1 MAIITCNHLQSPA
14 ITYNHLQSPAITCNH
29 LQSPAITCNQ
39 LQSPAIITRA
49 PSSPAITCNHYNHCN
64 HCNHEWPSSP
74 AIASSMSSTRWS
86 PARLPAATSAEHV
99 ASLAPT
105 GVPMTAERT
114 LRPPPSADS
123 AELRRTATGG
133 HRRPSVSK
141 QACNQGSPQ

>member
-1 MAIITCNHLQSPA
+1 MREACQSREACQMSEACQLRKACHMRDHEWPSSPAITCNHLQSSA
-14 ITYNHLQSPAITCNH
+14 ITCSHLQSPAITCNH
-29 LQSPAITCNQ
+29 
-39 LQSPAIITRA
+39 
-49 PSSPAITCNHYNHCN
+49 YN

-74 AIASSMSSTRWS
+74 AIASSMSSTRWR

-133 HRRPSVSK
+133 HRRPTVSN